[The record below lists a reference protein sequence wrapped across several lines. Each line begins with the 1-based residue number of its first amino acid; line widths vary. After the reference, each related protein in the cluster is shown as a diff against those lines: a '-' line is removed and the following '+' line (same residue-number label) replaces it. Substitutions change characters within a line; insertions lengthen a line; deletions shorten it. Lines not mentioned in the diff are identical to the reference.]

1 MILMKSEEALL
12 STNKMLPTYQ
22 CTQENKQHDYS
33 LNLTFTKIVRPIT
46 ITGQAAY

>member
-1 MILMKSEEALL
+1 MIPMKSKEALL

-33 LNLTFTKIVRPIT
+33 LNLTFTKIVQPNST
-46 ITGQAAY
+46 TGQTAY